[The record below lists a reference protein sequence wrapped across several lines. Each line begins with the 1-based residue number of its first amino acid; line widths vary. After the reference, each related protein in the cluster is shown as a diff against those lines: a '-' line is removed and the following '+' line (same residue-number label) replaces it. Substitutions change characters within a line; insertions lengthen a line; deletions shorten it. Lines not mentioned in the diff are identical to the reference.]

1 MWTWIGYSTSGQIQ
15 SYLDRVLVSRA
26 DSNLVTCPTFHW
38 LGRSDLKL
46 FRVRQ
51 RLVNR
56 YSLASYW
63 KFHSSLLEIWD
74 FQLRLENLLH
84 RALVGAVIGNK

>member
-15 SYLDRVLVSRA
+15 YYLDRVSEES

-38 LGRSDLKL
+38 LGRTDRKL

-63 KFHSSLLEIWD
+63 KFNTSLLEIWD
-74 FQLRLENLLH
+74 FRMRSENLIQRL
-84 RALVGAVIGNK
+84 LVDAVIGNK